1 MAKPIMMPDFAATAD
16 TITLIEWKVKTGD
29 TVKRGQPLAAIE
41 TDKAVT
47 ELESAAEGTVLKLLA
62 EDGDIIQV
70 GEVIAY
76 VGTAGEPLPD
86 ALTPADTAAEQPEPD
101 KEKPITVRRPAEDA
115 PRVSPLIRNL
125 AKKMSVDLSQL
136 KGTGNHGMITRQDVL
151 DAANSEPEP

>member
-1 MAKPIMMPDFAATAD
+1 MAKPIMMPDLAATAD
-16 TITLIEWKVKTGD
+16 TITLIEWKVKPGD

-47 ELESAAEGTVLKLLA
+47 ELESVAEGTVLKLLA
-62 EDGDIIQV
+62 EDGDVIEV

-76 VGTAGEPLPD
+76 VGAAGESVPGTV
-86 ALTPADTAAEQPEPD
+86 TPADTAAEQPEPD
-101 KEKPITVRRPAEDA
+101 KEKPIVARRPAADA

-125 AKKMSVDLSQL
+125 AKKMAVDLSQV

-151 DAANSEPEP
+151 DAANSES

>member
-1 MAKPIMMPDFAATAD
+1 MAKPIMMPDLAATAD
-16 TITLIEWKVKTGD
+16 TITLIEWKVKPGD

-47 ELESAAEGTVLKLLA
+47 ELESVAEGTVLKLLA
-62 EDGDIIQV
+62 EDGDVIEV

-76 VGTAGEPLPD
+76 VGTPGESLPD
-86 ALTPADTAAEQPEPD
+86 TVTPTDTTAEQPEPD
-101 KEKPITVRRPAEDA
+101 KEKPMAARRPAKDA

-125 AKKMSVDLSQL
+125 AKKMSVDLAQL

-151 DAANSEPEP
+151 DAANSEP